1 MSLTDSDKAIVKK
14 LWAKIASKADEIGA
28 DALGRMLYVYPQTRT
43 YFAHWPDMS
52 PGSAPVK
59 NHGKIVMKGVGDAV
73 SKIDDLIGGLS
84 ALSDLHASK
93 LRVDPSNFRILA
105 HNLLVSIA
113 VFFPA
118 DFTPEA
124 HVTMDKFL
132 GAVAAALSSKY
143 R

>member
-1 MSLTDSDKAIVKK
+1 MSLTDSDKALVKK
-14 LWAKIASKADEIGA
+14 VWAKIAPKADEIGA

-59 NHGKIVMKGVGDAV
+59 NHGKTIMKAVGDAV
-73 SKIDDLIGGLS
+73 SKIDDLVGGLS
-84 ALSDLHASK
+84 ALSDLHAFK
-93 LRVDPSNFRILA
+93 MRVDPGNFRILA
-105 HNLLVSIA
+105 HNLLVSLA

-118 DFTPEA
+118 DFTPEV

-132 GAVAAALSSKY
+132 GAVAAALSAKY